1 MKKELICVEN
11 LDAFIR
17 KQDGKLY
24 VDQGRILTPGAKDEL
39 ARRGV
44 SIVYGPEPAPEPA
57 PVAACQTAAPCRGC
71 CGTGR
76 TFYVGPEEGSSS
88 LAAAGSLESL
98 SIAVASM
105 LKKQYGVTDPE
116 QLRAMTI
123 EALKTIRDNV

>member
-11 LDAFIR
+11 LDAFICR
-17 KQDGKLY
+17 QDGKLY
-24 VDQGRILTPGAKDEL
+24 VDRDRILTPGAKDEL

-44 SIVYGPEPAPEPA
+44 SVVYGPEPAQEPA
-57 PVAACQTAAPCRGC
+57 PAAACQPSGPCRGY

-76 TFYVGPEEGSSS
+76 TFYVGPEEGSALST
-88 LAAAGSLESL
+88 AGSLESL

-105 LKKQYGVTDPE
+105 LRKQYGVTDPE

-123 EALKTIRDNV
+123 EALKTIRDNI

>member
-11 LDAFIR
+11 LDAFIC

-24 VDQGRILTPGAKDEL
+24 LDRGRILTPGAKDEL

-44 SIVYGPEPAPEPA
+44 SIVYGPEPAP
-57 PVAACQTAAPCRGC
+57 AASCRSC

-76 TFYVGPEEGSSS
+76 TFSVGPEKEASSPVVMTK
-88 LAAAGSLESL
+88 SLESL
-98 SIAVASM
+98 AIAVASM
-105 LKKQYGVTDPE
+105 LRKQYGVTNPE

-123 EALKTIRDNV
+123 EALKTIKDTI